1 MFLCALNVRMLWN
14 ETENIRQ
21 RENGQKFF
29 WTSYGGLHQ
38 GYQIIFIVLEHVR
51 KRDRDRDRERTAS
64 SKRLVS
70 SNTSS
75 NM

>member
-1 MFLCALNVRMLWN
+1 MFLCAFNVKMLWN

-21 RENGQKFF
+21 RE
-29 WTSYGGLHQ
+29 TSYGGLHQ

-51 KRDRDRDRERTAS
+51 KRDRDRERTAS
-64 SKRLVS
+64 SNRLVS